1 MRRKSNLF
9 FDVDEEDIPVSVSAE
24 ELELA
29 AQKSAKKMKKAAA
42 PAPTG
47 SEPAPAFKS
56 TAAKENLKPAESKKP
71 AEPETLSGTYEEMF
85 SNWHGKMIQAA
96 ELGDRHLAFMSLVS
110 LNQMLSG
117 IGSEVDIGSYDVLSV
132 YDPGNLRKTA
142 EGFETILK
150 DYLREYDRAGLVANR
165 VPGID
170 AFIAS
175 YLESWET

>member
-1 MRRKSNLF
+1 MI
-9 FDVDEEDIPVSVSAE
+9 EDILQATTVESVKEKLS
-24 ELELA
+24 LLMKELA
-29 AQKSAKKMKKAAA
+29 VCLQKAKQ
-42 PAPTG
+42 
-47 SEPAPAFKS
+47 SVQQE
-56 TAAKENLKPAESKKP
+56 KKP

-170 AFIAS
+170 AFMAS
-175 YLESWET
+175 YLDQGKPDEPV